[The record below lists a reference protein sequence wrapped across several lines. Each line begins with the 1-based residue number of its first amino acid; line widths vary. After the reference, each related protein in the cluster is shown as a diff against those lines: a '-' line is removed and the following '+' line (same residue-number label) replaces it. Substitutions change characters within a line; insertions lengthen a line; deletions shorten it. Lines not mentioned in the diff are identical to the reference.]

1 MSNRETIQRIRTE
14 LEGRNIIK
22 PGIVAT
28 QGYLRLAV
36 NLQATALNAVT
47 FNVLSNQGT
56 TRATERRLDITDM
69 FTVTHWGLFIMKAG
83 VGGGAV
89 AATDAEIAASRLY
102 TYPNAGIFTGAGES
116 ANLMNIYNG
125 FMSVTVDRERIIDS
139 YDCYR
144 FYRAG
149 VAQNTVLSAVA
160 GPYNADEWQGP
171 NYGMAEVSP
180 EITLNGVGDNNITVQ
195 LPSSVNLS
203 GTLSTNFLFLIAR
216 GIRWQNASKLNA

>member
-69 FTVTHWGLFIMKAG
+69 FTITHWGLFILKAG
-83 VGGGAV
+83 TTT
-89 AATDAEIAASRLY
+89 AATDAEIAASKLY
-102 TYPNAGIFTGAGES
+102 TNPNAGVFTGTGES

-125 FMSVTVDRERIIDS
+125 FLSVTVDRERIIDS
-139 YDCYR
+139 YDSYR

-149 VAQNTVLSAVA
+149 VAQNTVLSAVG

-180 EITLNGVGDNNITVQ
+180 EITLNGVGDNNITLQ

-203 GTLSTNFLFLIAR
+203 GTTSTNFVFMVAR